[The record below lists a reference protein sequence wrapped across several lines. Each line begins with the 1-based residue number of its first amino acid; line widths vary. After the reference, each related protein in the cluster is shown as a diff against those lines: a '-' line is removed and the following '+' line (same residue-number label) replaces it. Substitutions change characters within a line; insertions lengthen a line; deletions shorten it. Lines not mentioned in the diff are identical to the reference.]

1 MVQEAGGIRE
11 PQESGIH
18 GIRTIGI
25 LGTAETRDRQE
36 ADVRSQTASDQNRS
50 GECVIRSGGAA
61 TLTAMETP
69 HTAMTG
75 SASEAS
81 SGMSYPAQ

>member
-1 MVQEAGGIRE
+1 MRMVQEAGGIRE
-11 PQESGIH
+11 HGIH

-25 LGTAETRDRQE
+25 LGTAETRDLQE
-36 ADVRSQTASDQNRS
+36 ADARSQTASDQNRS
-50 GECVIRSGGAA
+50 GECVIRSGEAVA
-61 TLTAMETP
+61 VTAVEIP